1 MYLNT
6 DRFPKGPVISG
17 GLECVDRPLLQQTPG
32 HHVTL
37 YILQNVPQ
45 YLVTRLWPPGLDR
58 RQALVVPSNRGV
70 MLDSPLG
77 TSLWNKKETEKMDI
91 RSKTYM

>member
-1 MYLNT
+1 MYRNT
-6 DRFPKGPVISG
+6 DRFPEGPVISG
-17 GLECVDRPLLQQTPG
+17 GLERVDRPLLQQTPG

-37 YILQNVPQ
+37 DILQNVPQ

-58 RQALVVPSNRGV
+58 RQALVIPSNRGV

-91 RSKTYM
+91 RTKTYM